1 MKSLSELINEN
12 ENNKTYKYV
21 VDVKIEGTVTAGSEG
36 DAGELVDKEIDK
48 IDGVVDYKIA
58 SIDKTEDK
66 VEEAVLLENDGDAA
80 VQLAFDQIVD
90 AYNNAYNNLPTPYY
104 KAMLRTQLEMFF
116 RG

>member
-58 SIDKTEDK
+58 SIDKTDDK
-66 VEEAVLLENDGDAA
+66 VEEAALLEGVSDELY
-80 VQLAFDQIVD
+80 VEQMYTQIANMYNESVD
-90 AYNNAYNNLPTPYY
+90 SLSPYY
-104 KAMLRTQLEMFF
+104 KAMLRTKLEMFF